1 MLLVLAAVLV
11 VVAMM
16 MVTATPQSTN
26 HPTVQPPQPISTN
39 KPNHFDQR
47 LNQQTTQ
54 PINQT
59 TNFDQQAQPVPTTSQ
74 PINQPSNRSAKQP
87 ISANKPKLFF
97 QPQNHFTLLYSPLQE
112 STPLRIGGSTRLR
125 RLSIFKSQGMTY

>member
-11 VVAMM
+11 VVAMT

-26 HPTVQPPQPISTN
+26 HPTVLPPQPISTN

-59 TNFDQQAQPVPTTSQ
+59 TKFDQQA
-74 PINQPSNRSAKQP
+74 
-87 ISANKPKLFF
+87 
-97 QPQNHFTLLYSPLQE
+97 
-112 STPLRIGGSTRLR
+112 
-125 RLSIFKSQGMTY
+125 